1 MVSSKPIEIK
11 NINVT
16 YISTK
21 TDKYDNT
28 VCYFKVTDTKAK
40 KRLNPIL
47 SQMCVECRLPLW
59 ETDSG
64 EYMLKVKR
72 RYAPNLL
79 VADTDLTVMLTFK
92 YYCMEVMDGV
102 LNQGYYVLLKVT
114 NRSMGKASS
123 SSCSGTTIGDHHRG
137 P

>member
-1 MVSSKPIEIK
+1 MVSNKPIEIK

-21 TDKYDNT
+21 TDKFDNT
-28 VCYFKVTDTKAK
+28 ICYFKVTDSKAK
-40 KRLNPIL
+40 KRLTPIL
-47 SQMCVECRLPLW
+47 SQMCEECRLPLW

-72 RYAPNLL
+72 KYAPDLL
-79 VADTDLTVMLTFK
+79 IADTDLTVMLTFE

-102 LNQGYYVLLKVT
+102 IN
-114 NRSMGKASS
+114 
-123 SSCSGTTIGDHHRG
+123 
-137 P
+137 

>member
-1 MVSSKPIEIK
+1 MSGSNKIEIK
-11 NINVT
+11 NLNVT

-21 TDKYDNT
+21 TDKFDNT
-28 VCYFKVTDTKAK
+28 ICYFKVTDTKAK

-64 EYMLKVKR
+64 EYILKVKQ
-72 RYAPNLL
+72 RYAPKLL

-92 YYCMEVMDGV
+92 YYCMEVMDGAI
-102 LNQGYYVLLKVT
+102 NQGYYAQMKVM
-114 NRSMGKASS
+114 NKSE
-123 SSCSGTTIGDHHRG
+123 DEYENDN
-137 P
+137 